1 MLYAQWQ
8 SSARDEDAADTH
20 VYYSRSADGVV
31 WSDPVALSRIS
42 DSAITTS
49 GGWMH
54 HGDTLVA
61 FICVWPSVSNAP
73 KSGYTEFV
81 LSADGMHW
89 SDRSAVTN
97 AGGDTVPG
105 IIEQDIHAYPGGRL
119 ITAFHVQPGLHA
131 TPYYTDDPMGV
142 RGWRAGQM
150 ENLPSDAAMSREL
163 EPAWF
168 YRSDGAVV
176 MSFRDQHS
184 TFRKLASIS
193 YDTAKTWT
201 TPVLVG
207 TTDSRAKQCA
217 GNLPDGIA
225 YMVNNPSGNKNRF
238 PLAITLSRDGFHFD
252 SAHLLR
258 AGGDDLQPMRYPGK
272 YKRAGYS
279 YPKSVIWDHYLYV
292 SYATNKEDVELTR
305 IPLAVLRE
313 E

>member
-1 MLYAQWQ
+1 M
-8 SSARDEDAADTH
+8 
-20 VYYSRSADGVV
+20 
-31 WSDPVALSRIS
+31 I
-42 DSAITTS
+42 
-49 GGWMH
+49 
-54 HGDTLVA
+54 
-61 FICVWPSVSNAP
+61 
-73 KSGYTEFV
+73 
-81 LSADGMHW
+81 
-89 SDRSAVTN
+89 
-97 AGGDTVPG
+97 
-105 IIEQDIHAYPGGRL
+105 
-119 ITAFHVQPGLHA
+119 
-131 TPYYTDDPMGV
+131 
-142 RGWRAGQM
+142 
-150 ENLPSDAAMSREL
+150 
-163 EPAWF
+163 
-168 YRSDGAVV
+168 
-176 MSFRDQHS
+176 FRDQHS